1 MLPLVAMTSLAALKT
16 TGAPWVSGSGSK
28 PTVMV
33 LGGSGGCGFTGI
45 QMAKAF
51 GAGEIWTTT
60 SANNF
65 AFVKALGA
73 TKVSKTY

>member
-16 TGAPWVSGSGSK
+16 AGAPWHSGPGPR

-33 LGGSGGCGFTGI
+33 LGGSGGCGSSGI

-60 SANNF
+60 SADNF
-65 AFVKALGA
+65 AYVKTLGA
-73 TKVSKTY
+73 TKVLA